1 MRLMRKDDNLRRA
14 IFFDLN
20 NRLSPSLTRLI
31 WKDSNVIVY
40 SKDNPNSLFTICEFE
55 EFYLHVEIHK
65 NLMKEKIF
73 WH

>member
-20 NRLSPSLTRLI
+20 NRLHPSLTRLI

-40 SKDNPNSLFTICEFE
+40 SKDNPNSLFTIC
-55 EFYLHVEIHK
+55 
-65 NLMKEKIF
+65 
-73 WH
+73 

>member
-20 NRLSPSLTRLI
+20 NRLPLSLTRLM

-40 SKDNPNSLFTICEFE
+40 LKDNPN
-55 EFYLHVEIHK
+55 
-65 NLMKEKIF
+65 
-73 WH
+73 